1 MNKGFRILKFKKSSP
16 VLEVKNLSK
25 SFDGRPILKKLSLK
39 VFPGEIVGLL
49 GPNGAGKTTLFNIAI
64 GAEDADE
71 GEIYINGK
79 KITQIPIHLRAK
91 LGLGYMPQAR
101 SLFDELSVFNNLLGL
116 IQLFEKNNKKAKEK
130 CELLMEQFNLTH
142 LRSIK
147 AKNVSGGEARR
158 ISLAR
163 IMINNPKIVLLDES
177 FSFIDPI
184 HVQEM
189 QKYIMRIQS
198 LGVACILSEHGL
210 DNLFKITDR
219 NYLINDGHII
229 AEGTKR
235 ELLKNSEAV
244 KSYFGLD
251 FSK

>member
-1 MNKGFRILKFKKSSP
+1 M
-16 VLEVKNLSK
+16 
-25 SFDGRPILKKLSLK
+25 
-39 VFPGEIVGLL
+39 
-49 GPNGAGKTTLFNIAI
+49 
-64 GAEDADE
+64 
-71 GEIYINGK
+71 
-79 KITQIPIHLRAK
+79 
-91 LGLGYMPQAR
+91 
-101 SLFDELSVFNNLLGL
+101 
-116 IQLFEKNNKKAKEK
+116 
-130 CELLMEQFNLTH
+130 
-142 LRSIK
+142 RSIK
-147 AKNVSGGEARR
+147 AGNVSGGEAKR

-177 FSFIDPI
+177 FSNIDPI